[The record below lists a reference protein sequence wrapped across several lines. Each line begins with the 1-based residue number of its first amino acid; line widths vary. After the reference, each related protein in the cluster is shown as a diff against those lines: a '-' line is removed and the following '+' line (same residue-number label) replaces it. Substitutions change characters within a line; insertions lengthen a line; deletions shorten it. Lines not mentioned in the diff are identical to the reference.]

1 MLFSLG
7 QYGIPRPWY
16 FPFTKSY
23 WFGEEPQDRQHPHP
37 DQKGPSEGKC
47 WRQSLSA
54 VKYYGLSFR
63 KESPRTAEL
72 AWLR

>member
-1 MLFSLG
+1 MFFSLG

-23 WFGEEPQDRQHPHP
+23 WFGEDSHERQHLHP

-47 WRQSLSA
+47 WMHSLSA
-54 VKYYGLSFR
+54 MKYYGLLFCN
-63 KESPRTAEL
+63 ESSKTAGL
-72 AWLR
+72 A